1 MKYISKIDGIT
12 YRNYKDEQ
20 DYESFTELINS
31 YYQKLGIDR
40 VDNANENKLWI
51 EAQKTYDKTKH
62 LTVAEYQGKP
72 VSIHAYYYQKEFDGP
87 YLFSHWFGVDGD
99 WIESPLMQEHFD
111 FVEAEMQAESKN
123 IEGYHPVVIRAYYE
137 AGKEEIFKKMLQER
151 DYHEV
156 RYFFDMSRPTS
167 EPIPQHSLPD
177 GIELKPA
184 DTEEKINRVMK
195 AVDKAFEDHFGHT
208 KLTDEM
214 MEAWKQ
220 EDDFNPKLWKVAWDG
235 DQVAGSILNFISK
248 EENEKLNRSRGYTET
263 ISTLREY
270 RKKGI
275 AHALLTESIQMFK
288 DMGLEETSLGVDS
301 TNPSGALGLY
311 ESFGYKT
318 YKSSV
323 ALDKKIR

>member
-1 MKYISKIDGIT
+1 MKYKSKIEGIT
-12 YRNYKDEQ
+12 YRTYRDDQ
-20 DYESFTELINS
+20 DYQSMTDLINS
-31 YYQKLGIDR
+31 YYKKLNIDR
-40 VDNANENKLWI
+40 VDNVNENKLWI

-62 LTVAEYQGKP
+62 FTVAEYQGKP
-72 VSIHAYYYQKEFDGP
+72 VSIHAYYYQREMDGP

-99 WIESPLMQEHFD
+99 WIESPLMQEHYD
-111 FVEAEMQAESKN
+111 FVEADMQADGKKIEDN
-123 IEGYHPVVIRAYYE
+123 IPAVIRAYYE
-137 AGKEEIFKKMLQER
+137 DGKEEIYKKMLQER

-167 EPIPQHSLPD
+167 DPIPQYALAE
-177 GIELKPA
+177 GLEIKPA
-184 DTEEKINRVMK
+184 DTEEKVNMVLQ

-220 EDDFNPKLWKVAWDG
+220 EEDFNPKLWKVAWDG
-235 DQVAGSILNFISK
+235 DKVAGSILNFISK
-248 EENEKLNRSRGYTET
+248 EENEKLNRNRGYTET

-275 AHALLTESIQMFK
+275 AHALLTESIQMFR
-288 DMGLEETSLGVDS
+288 DMGLDETALGVDAI
-301 TNPSGALGLY
+301 NPSGALGLY
-311 ESFGYKT
+311 ESFGYKS
-318 YKSSV
+318 YKRFI